1 MVADDSKRLVLAGCA
16 LALLL
21 TACASVAPEPSPVTP
36 QLPTAQPA
44 ERSAPPTRRSPFTEP
59 PGAFFADVKQGNVA
73 ETICV
78 PGWTATVR
86 PSTSFTQGLKK
97 VMLARAGL
105 PAADAVKYELDH
117 FVPLA
122 VGGHPSSEDNLWLQ
136 RWDGAWNARVKDR
149 LERRLKVMVC
159 AGEIT
164 LHTARTAIQHDWHAA
179 YRKYVA
185 ADPSIAPREI
195 ALEEEEVVNE
205 RRSEQWRVRNSLDRK
220 DLDRRNWR
228 LTRVVLRCPPFL
240 SENQRSCPMSRQ
252 L

>member
-1 MVADDSKRLVLAGCA
+1 MIADDSKRLALAGCA

-21 TACASVAPEPSPVTP
+21 TACASVPPGAPPVTP
-36 QLPTAQPA
+36 ESATAQPS
-44 ERSAPPTRRSPFTEP
+44 ERSTPPTRRSPFSEP

-73 ETICV
+73 QTICV

-86 PSTSFTQGLKK
+86 PSTSFTQGLKR

-122 VGGHPSSEDNLWLQ
+122 VGGHPRSEDNLWLQ
-136 RWDGAWNARVKDR
+136 RWDGGWNAHVKDR
-149 LERRLKVMVC
+149 LERRLQVMVC

-164 LHTARTAIQHDWHAA
+164 LHTARTAIQHDWHGA

-185 ADPSIAPREI
+185 ADPSAVPRGME
-195 ALEEEEVVNE
+195 LEEEEVVE
-205 RRSEQWRVRNSLDRK
+205 
-220 DLDRRNWR
+220 
-228 LTRVVLRCPPFL
+228 
-240 SENQRSCPMSRQ
+240 
-252 L
+252 